1 MTEKGE
7 KMSKFIIQ
15 GGKKLEGEIK
25 ISGSKNAALPII
37 AATVL
42 NAGTTTLYNVPDIQ
56 DVNTMFEILKK
67 IGATIKRKNN
77 KIIINT
83 NKVHTY
89 EIPDDLMR
97 QMRSSVILAGAL
109 IGKYHKAKFSC
120 PGGCDI
126 GSRPIDLH
134 INAFKKLGVEITE
147 EAGFIKCKANK
158 IIGTN
163 IDLDF
168 PSVGATENIIL
179 ATVLST
185 GTTTINNAAM
195 EPEIIDMVQFLKKMG
210 AKIQGEGTNQ
220 IIIDGV
226 EKLSGVSYNIMPDR
240 IEAGTILC
248 AVAATGGNVILDNVI
263 PEHLTAVINKLEET
277 GCKIEINNKKITLNA
292 PKKLKPI
299 DIKTMT
305 YPGFPTDLQQIFA
318 TMLVKASGTSIIVEN
333 IFESRYKYISELRKM
348 GAKVTVEGKT
358 AIIKGTRKIN
368 ATTVVCTDLRG
379 GAALVIAGLMAKG
392 KSRVENIG
400 YIQRGYENLENKLGS
415 LGAKIKLEESN

>member
-1 MTEKGE
+1 MK
-7 KMSKFIIQ
+7 SYIIE
-15 GGKKLEGEIK
+15 GGKKLEGTVK
-25 ISGSKNAALPII
+25 ISGSKNASLPIL
-37 AATVL
+37 AATIL
-42 NAGTTTLYNVPDIQ
+42 SEKTNKLYNVPQIKD
-56 DVNTMFEILKK
+56 TKTTLEILKLLGCK
-67 IGATIKRKNN
+67 IKQNSG
-77 KIIINT
+77 KIEINSKHIT
-83 NKVHTY
+83 KT
-89 EIPDDLMR
+89 EIPEHLMR
-97 QMRSSVILAGAL
+97 EMRSTVIMAGAL
-109 IGKYHKAKFSC
+109 LGRFKEVTFSY

-240 IEAGTILC
+240 IEAGTLLC

-292 PKKLKPI
+292 QKKLKPI

>member
-1 MTEKGE
+1 MK
-7 KMSKFIIQ
+7 SYIIE
-15 GGKKLEGEIK
+15 GGKKLEGTVK
-25 ISGSKNAALPII
+25 ISGSKNASLPIL
-37 AATVL
+37 AATIL
-42 NAGTTTLYNVPDIQ
+42 SEKTNKLYNVPQIKD
-56 DVNTMFEILKK
+56 TKTTLEILKLLGCK
-67 IGATIKRKNN
+67 IKQNSG
-77 KIIINT
+77 KIEINSKHIT
-83 NKVHTY
+83 KT
-89 EIPDDLMR
+89 EIPEHLMR
-97 QMRSSVILAGAL
+97 EMRSTVIMAGAL
-109 IGKYHKAKFSC
+109 LGRFKEVTFSY

-292 PKKLKPI
+292 QKKLKPI

-318 TMLVKASGTSIIVEN
+318 AMLVKASGTSIIVEN

>member
-1 MTEKGE
+1 MK
-7 KMSKFIIQ
+7 SYIIE
-15 GGKKLEGEIK
+15 GGKKLEGTVK
-25 ISGSKNAALPII
+25 ISGSKNASLPIL
-37 AATVL
+37 AATIL
-42 NAGTTTLYNVPDIQ
+42 SEKTNKLYNVPQIKD
-56 DVNTMFEILKK
+56 TKTTLEILKLLGCK
-67 IGATIKRKNN
+67 IKQNSG
-77 KIIINT
+77 KIEINSKHIT
-83 NKVHTY
+83 KT
-89 EIPDDLMR
+89 EIPEHLMR
-97 QMRSSVILAGAL
+97 EMRSTVIMAGAL
-109 IGKYHKAKFSC
+109 LGRFKEVTFSY

-248 AVAATGGNVILDNVI
+248 AVAATGGNVILDNVM

-292 PKKLKPI
+292 PRKLKSI

-358 AIIKGTRKIN
+358 AIIKGARKIN

>member
-1 MTEKGE
+1 MK
-7 KMSKFIIQ
+7 SYIIE
-15 GGKKLEGEIK
+15 GGKKLEGTVK
-25 ISGSKNAALPII
+25 ISGSKNASLPIL
-37 AATVL
+37 AATIL
-42 NAGTTTLYNVPDIQ
+42 SEKTNKLYNVPQIKD
-56 DVNTMFEILKK
+56 TKTTLEILKLLGCK
-67 IGATIKRKNN
+67 IKQNSG
-77 KIIINT
+77 KIEINSKHIT
-83 NKVHTY
+83 KT
-89 EIPDDLMR
+89 EIPEHLMR
-97 QMRSSVILAGAL
+97 EMRSTVIMAGAL
-109 IGKYHKAKFSC
+109 LGRFKEVTFSY

-240 IEAGTILC
+240 IEAGSILC

-292 PKKLKPI
+292 QKKLKPI

>member
-1 MTEKGE
+1 MK
-7 KMSKFIIQ
+7 SYIIE
-15 GGKKLEGEIK
+15 GGKKLEGTVK
-25 ISGSKNAALPII
+25 ISGSKNASLPIL
-37 AATVL
+37 AATIL
-42 NAGTTTLYNVPDIQ
+42 SEKTNKLYNVPQIKD
-56 DVNTMFEILKK
+56 TKTTLEILKLLGCK
-67 IGATIKRKNN
+67 IKQNSG
-77 KIIINT
+77 KIEINSKHIT
-83 NKVHTY
+83 KT
-89 EIPDDLMR
+89 EIPEHLMR
-97 QMRSSVILAGAL
+97 EMRSTVIMAGAL
-109 IGKYHKAKFSC
+109 LGRFKEVTFSY

-220 IIIDGV
+220 MIIDGV

-292 PKKLKPI
+292 QKKLKPI

-348 GAKVTVEGKT
+348 GAKVTVEGKK

>member
-1 MTEKGE
+1 MK
-7 KMSKFIIQ
+7 SYIIE
-15 GGKKLEGEIK
+15 GGKKLEGTVK
-25 ISGSKNAALPII
+25 ISGSKNASLPIL
-37 AATVL
+37 AATIL
-42 NAGTTTLYNVPDIQ
+42 SEKTNKLYNVPQIKD
-56 DVNTMFEILKK
+56 TKTTLEILKLLGCK
-67 IGATIKRKNN
+67 IKQNSG
-77 KIIINT
+77 KIEINSKHIT
-83 NKVHTY
+83 KT
-89 EIPDDLMR
+89 EIPEHLMR
-97 QMRSSVILAGAL
+97 EMRSTVIMAGAL
-109 IGKYHKAKFSC
+109 LGRFKEVTFSY

-248 AVAATGGNVILDNVI
+248 AVAATGGNVTLDNVM
-263 PEHLTAVINKLEET
+263 PENLTAVINKLEET

-292 PKKLKPI
+292 PKKLKSI

-348 GAKVTVEGKT
+348 GAKITVEGKT
-358 AIIKGTRKIN
+358 AIIKGARKIN

>member
-1 MTEKGE
+1 MK
-7 KMSKFIIQ
+7 SYIIE
-15 GGKKLEGEIK
+15 GGKKLEGTVK
-25 ISGSKNAALPII
+25 ISGSKNASLPIL
-37 AATVL
+37 AATIL
-42 NAGTTTLYNVPDIQ
+42 SEKTNKLYNVPQIKD
-56 DVNTMFEILKK
+56 TKTTLEILKLLGCK
-67 IGATIKRKNN
+67 IKQNSG
-77 KIIINT
+77 KIEINSKHIT
-83 NKVHTY
+83 KT
-89 EIPDDLMR
+89 EIPEHLMR
-97 QMRSSVILAGAL
+97 EMRSTVIMAGAL
-109 IGKYHKAKFSC
+109 LGRFKEVTFSY

-248 AVAATGGNVILDNVI
+248 AVAATGGNVTLDNVM

-292 PKKLKPI
+292 PKKLKSI

-379 GAALVIAGLMAKG
+379 GAAL
-392 KSRVENIG
+392 
-400 YIQRGYENLENKLGS
+400 
-415 LGAKIKLEESN
+415 